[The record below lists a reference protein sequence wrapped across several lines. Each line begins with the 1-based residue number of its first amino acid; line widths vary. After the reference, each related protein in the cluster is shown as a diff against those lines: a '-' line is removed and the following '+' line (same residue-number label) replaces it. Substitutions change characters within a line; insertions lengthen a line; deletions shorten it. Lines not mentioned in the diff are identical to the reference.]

1 MEINKFSS
9 TFEYKLIYIFRINDK
24 KHEGKLKIGDATIH
38 TSKDKSE
45 LFNNCDDLIAAAKNR
60 INEYTR
66 TAGIEYEL
74 LHTEI
79 AVTDKGNVF
88 RDKKVHDVLKRS
100 NIKNFY
106 FNTDKKQNEWFE
118 TDLNTAIKAIK
129 AVKEGK
135 WCLSVDN
142 ISFDKSPIIFRPEQE
157 EAIKFTIANFKRNNE
172 TLWNAKMRFGKT
184 LSALEVVK
192 RERFKRTIIITHRPV
207 VNDSWYEDFGKIFYE
222 ENTEYRY
229 ASKTLGEKLENLL
242 NEDKPFVYFASMQ
255 DLRGSKK
262 VGGNFEKDEQV
273 FNTNWDLV
281 VIDEAHEGTKTT
293 LGERTI
299 EGVVKIDTD
308 YTTKVL
314 YLSGTPFNLINNFKE
329 DQIYT
334 WDYIMEQTAKL
345 EWDKEHPGDSN
356 PYADLP
362 QLNIYTYQINK
373 LIPNYVD
380 IEDSAFNFREFFRT
394 WTGKIETDGKSMP
407 EHVKIGDFIH
417 KNDVNK
423 FLNLLA
429 SKNEY
434 SNYPYSTEEY
444 RNYFRHSLWMVPGV
458 KEAKALSKLLREHP
472 IFGSG
477 AFKIVNVA
485 GDGDDD
491 RNYEETHF
499 ENALREVQNAIGD
512 KPEETYTITISC
524 GRLTTGVSVK
534 EWTAVFMLSGT
545 YSTAAST
552 YLQTIF
558 RVQTP
563 GAIGGKQKEK
573 CYVFD
578 FAPDRALKMVAEAS
592 NLSTRPGAVQGEKN
606 RIGAFLNFCPVIGV
620 EGSRMNKYDE
630 TVLLRQ
636 LKKAY
641 AQRVVQNGFDDNK
654 IYNDNLLK
662 LDDIDLEKFSKL
674 KEIIGASKP
683 TKKIDNIDINN
694 QGFTNEEYEE
704 LEEAKKKPKQELTE
718 EQKRLLEEQKEKKK
732 NANTAMSILRGI
744 SIRIP
749 LLIYG
754 ADIPIE
760 QDIDCDNFINL
771 IDDKSWE
778 EFMPNGITKELFMDF
793 SKYYDKEIFIEA
805 GRQIRISALYADTLP
820 IKERVQRIAQI
831 FSMFRNPDKETV
843 LTPWKTVNKHLSDCI
858 GGYNFNTENEE
869 PRFVNKGQVTKDL
882 FNNEDVKILE
892 INAKTGLYAL
902 YCAYSVYM
910 NRILNYN
917 KSDYTEEKNEEFW
930 KEILE
935 KNIFIICKTKM
946 AVQIVKRTLS
956 GYKDY
961 NINTLLIENI
971 VEELKDDNFNCV
983 EMVKNANSWN
993 LKGDT
998 MNFNAIVGNPPYQL
1012 KDGGASASAT
1022 PIYNKFIDMAKNIE
1036 PNYISM
1042 ISPARWYA
1050 GGKGLDDFRE
1060 AMLQSNNIEYLYDI
1074 PNTADCFPNVNIAG
1088 GLCYFVIN
1096 NKYDGE
1102 CNIVNLKD
1110 NKKVSEMKRKLNEY
1124 NFFVRNNTAVDI
1136 IRKII
1141 KKDRKTMVDLVS
1153 VRNYFGIPTTE
1164 NGHEKENNG
1173 DFRLYSSKGISYI
1186 SKNQIKDKDELVNKY
1201 KVIVT
1206 YAMSGGNKPTLDGS
1220 YMVIPTTM
1228 KILKPGEVC
1237 SETYLCI
1244 GNFDN
1249 IEKANNLK
1257 KYIETKFFRFL
1268 LLQALSSIHITK
1280 DKFCFIPIQD
1290 FTNNSDINWNK
1301 DIKEIDQQLFIKYE
1315 LSTEEIK
1322 LVETIIK
1329 PMQ

>member
-1 MEINKFSS
+1 MESNKFSS

-24 KHEGKLKIGDATIH
+24 KHEGKLKIGEATIH
-38 TSKDKSE
+38 TTKDKSE
-45 LFNNCDDLIAAAKNR
+45 LLNNCDDLNVAAKNR
-60 INEYTR
+60 INDYTR

-74 LHTEI
+74 LHTELAI
-79 AVTDKGNVF
+79 TDKGNVF
-88 RDKKVHDVLKRS
+88 RDKRVHDVLKRS

-106 FNTDKKQNEWFE
+106 FNTEKKQNEWFV
-118 TDLNTAIKAIK
+118 TDLNTAIEAIK
-129 AVKEGK
+129 AVKQGR

-142 ISFDKSPIIFRPEQE
+142 ISFDKNPIVFRPEQE
-157 EAIKFTIANFKRNNE
+157 EAIKFTINNFKRNNE

-184 LSALEVVK
+184 LSALEIVK
-192 RERFKRTIIITHRPV
+192 REKFKRTIIITHRPV
-207 VNDSWYEDFGKIFYE
+207 VNDSWYEDFNKIFYE

-242 NEDKPFVYFASMQ
+242 NGNKPFVYFASIQ

-299 EGVVKIDTD
+299 EGVVKLDAD

-314 YLSGTPFNLINNFKE
+314 YLSGTPFNLISNFKE

-334 WDYIMEQTAKL
+334 WDYIMEQTAKM

-407 EHVKIGDFIH
+407 EHAKIGDFIH

-429 SKNEY
+429 SKDEN

-458 KEAKALSKLLREHP
+458 KEAKALSRLLREHP
-472 IFGSG
+472 VFGSG

-491 RNYEETHF
+491 KNYEETHF
-499 ENALREVQNAIGD
+499 ENALKEVQNAIGD
-512 KPEETYTITISC
+512 RPEETYTITISC

-563 GAIGGKQKEK
+563 GSIGGKQKEK

-606 RIGAFLNFCPVIGV
+606 KIGAFLNFCPVIGV

-641 AQRVVQNGFDDNK
+641 AQRVVQNGFDDSK

-694 QGFTNEEYEE
+694 QGFTDEQYEE
-704 LEEAKKKPKQELTE
+704 LEEAKKKTKQELTE

-754 ADIPIE
+754 ADIPID
-760 QDIDCDNFINL
+760 QDIDCDNFVNL

-778 EFMPNGITKELFMDF
+778 EFMPNGVTKDIFIDF

-831 FSMFRNPDKETV
+831 FSMFKNPDKETV
-843 LTPWKTVNKHLSDCI
+843 LTPWKTVNMHLSDCI
-858 GGYNFNTENEE
+858 GGYNFNTDNGE

-892 INAKTGLYAL
+892 INSKTGLYAL
-902 YCAYSVYM
+902 YCAYSIYM
-910 NRILNYN
+910 NRMLNYN
-917 KSDYTEEKNEEFW
+917 KKDYTEEKNDDFW
-930 KEILE
+930 KETLD

-956 GYKDY
+956 GYKGY
-961 NINTLLIENI
+961 KINTLLLENV
-971 VEELKDDNFNCV
+971 VEELKDNNFNCV
-983 EMVKNANSWN
+983 EIIKNTKNWN
-993 LKGDT
+993 MKGDT
-998 MNFNAIVGNPPYQL
+998 MNFNAIVGNPPYQVG
-1012 KDGGASASAT
+1012 DGGGDGTSAL
-1022 PIYNKFIDMAKNIE
+1022 PVYNLFVEEAKKIE
-1036 PNYISM
+1036 SDYISM
-1042 ISPARWYA
+1042 ITPARWYS
-1050 GGKGLDDFRE
+1050 GGKGLDEFRYNMLNDEKIAIIHDFPE
-1060 AMLQSNNIEYLYDI
+1060 TSDI
-1074 PNTADCFPNVNIAG
+1074 FSNVNIRG
-1088 GLCYFVIN
+1088 GICYFLWDNSHKGDCIVSNHQKDQISVIN
-1096 NKYDGE
+1096 RPLLEKNATTFIRYNKAISILRKVQQKNEKTMEG
-1102 CNIVNLKD
+1102 
-1110 NKKVSEMKRKLNEY
+1110 KVSSRLP
-1124 NFFVRNNTAVDI
+1124 
-1136 IRKII
+1136 
-1141 KKDRKTMVDLVS
+1141 
-1153 VRNYFGIPTTE
+1153 FGIPSNFSNYTLEKT
-1164 NGHEKENNG
+1164 NKNNVILYRSSRGSIKSIDKKVFINEKE
-1173 DFRLYSSKGISYI
+1173 IQ
-1186 SKNQIKDKDELVNKY
+1186 KNIEWKDKIKVLVSKASPGGDEY
-1201 KVIVT
+1201 PHQII
-1206 YAMSGGNKPTLDGS
+1206 SEP
-1220 YMVIPTTM
+1220 
-1228 KILKPGEVC
+1228 ILAGKNSVC
-1237 SETYLCI
+1237 TETYLI
-1244 GNFDN
+1244 VDFVND
-1249 IEKANNLK
+1249 EKEGKNLISYMK
-1257 KYIETKFFRFL
+1257 TRFFRFML
-1268 LLQALSSIHITK
+1268 GLMKNTQNISKGVFAFVPVQNLNEEWNDEKLYNK
-1280 DKFCFIPIQD
+1280 YNLDK
-1290 FTNNSDINWNK
+1290 
-1301 DIKEIDQQLFIKYE
+1301 
-1315 LSTEEIK
+1315 EEIK
-1322 LVETIIK
+1322 FIESMIR
-1329 PMQ
+1329 PM